1 MIELILTSMLVVG
14 AIGLEL
20 LSRRLEHDPDSI
32 YGLIVIAFCLGLLIW
47 VPSFARSII
56 VGGLAVFM
64 MFGLNAIAGLLVL
77 GLVIAT
83 GLWIPGG
90 VSVVL
95 LGILSMV
102 GFSQIGDAREHLIRL
117 SRAATLVANEPTTLE
132 VELTGK
138 IRALSPVVDPVHGK
152 PCAMW
157 KVIAKGVRESDTL
170 VELVG
175 ATGAAIIDP
184 TTVRLEWSRSPMLIE
199 GDAARATAEKLRLD
213 LDDNK
218 SLFLQ
223 ILPEGTECY
232 VVGTPSWEIAP
243 PASSGLYRD
252 NPVLPTFRSTP
263 EHPAWF
269 ADRSEA
275 LLRADHTWALA
286 SWVVWA
292 GMCAAIAATQIAG
305 WT

>member
-1 MIELILTSMLVVG
+1 MFLARVVG
-14 AIGLEL
+14 DVV
-20 LSRRLEHDPDSI
+20 STHRHTN
-32 YGLIVIAFCLGLLIW
+32 LGGRKL
-47 VPSFARSII
+47 
-56 VGGLAVFM
+56 
-64 MFGLNAIAGLLVL
+64 LLV
-77 GLVIAT
+77 
-83 GLWIPGG
+83 
-90 VSVVL
+90 
-95 LGILSMV
+95 
-102 GFSQIGDAREHLIRL
+102 R
-117 SRAATLVANEPTTLE
+117 
-132 VELTGK
+132 
-138 IRALSPVVDPVHGK
+138 
-152 PCAMW
+152 
-157 KVIAKGVRESDTL
+157 
-170 VELVG
+170 
-175 ATGAAIIDP
+175 
-184 TTVRLEWSRSPMLIE
+184 
-199 GDAARATAEKLRLD
+199 RLD

-232 VVGTPSWEIAP
+232 VVGTPSWESAP

-275 LLRADHTWALA
+275 LLRADHTWAFA